1 MSPRGKRVTAD
12 PESFVARWSSRKRE
26 AGGPTGETDGPDKA
40 HSGRDLEPR
49 STAGEAAEELSDADM
64 PPLASLGPDSDYS
77 GFLSPGV
84 SEELRRLALRK
95 LFHSPIFN
103 VTDGLDDYDDD
114 FTSFEVLREAFHTRR
129 HQAGDSG
136 EAAPERSS
144 ETIEGSGSSAPDD
157 TNEMMRRAETEESA
171 APPSSL
177 PAGEDEV
184 PAGAGPGTEAGASG
198 VKDAPCH
205 RAVSGPGSPA
215 LSEDH
220 ECDSGGEV
228 RHG

>member
-1 MSPRGKRVTAD
+1 MSPRGKRAAAD
-12 PESFVARWSSRKRE
+12 PESFVARWSRRKRE
-26 AGGPTGETDGPDKA
+26 AGGSTGETDGPDEA
-40 HSGRDLEPR
+40 RPGRDLEPH
-49 STAGEAAEELSDADM
+49 STAGETAGELSDADM

-77 GFLSPGV
+77 AFLSPGV

-114 FTSFEVLREAFHTRR
+114 FTSFAVLREAFHTRQ

-136 EAAPERSS
+136 GAAPERPS
-144 ETIEGSGSSAPDD
+144 ETIERSGSPEPDD
-157 TNEMMRRAETEESA
+157 TNEVMRRAETESA
-171 APPSSL
+171 APPSSS

-184 PAGAGPGTEAGASG
+184 AAGTGHGTEAGASG
-198 VKDAPCH
+198 AKDAPCP

-215 LSEDH
+215 PSEDR
-220 ECDSGGEV
+220 ECDSVAEA

>member
-1 MSPRGKRVTAD
+1 MSPRGKRVTVE
-12 PESFVARWSSRKRE
+12 PESFVARWSRRKRE
-26 AGGPTGETDGPDKA
+26 AGGATRETDEPDKT
-40 HSGRDLEPR
+40 HPGRDLEPH
-49 STAGEAAEELSDADM
+49 STAVETAEELSDADM

-114 FTSFEVLREAFHTRR
+114 FTSFGVLREAFHTRQ

-136 EAAPERSS
+136 DAVPERSS
-144 ETIEGSGSSAPDD
+144 ETIEGSDSSDPDD
-157 TNEMMRRAETEESA
+157 TNEVMRTAETEAA
-171 APPSSL
+171 APSSSL

-184 PAGAGPGTEAGASG
+184 AAGTGHGTEAGASSA
-198 VKDAPCH
+198 KDAPCH

-215 LSEDH
+215 LSEGR
-220 ECDSGGEV
+220 ECDSGAEV